1 MTLTNN
7 LSSLTPPHVTTIYSK
22 ILLPKS
28 LVSFMPTEVKD
39 YEMDTAIIEYFLLKK
54 IQLELLRIPSVL
66 RIGCRILVEKLM
78 AKMENLCL
86 KYSELDTTIIEY
98 FLKKIRTLKKSLCI
112 A

>member
-1 MTLTNN
+1 
-7 LSSLTPPHVTTIYSK
+7 
-22 ILLPKS
+22 
-28 LVSFMPTEVKD
+28 MPTEVKD

-86 KYSELDTTIIEY
+86 KYSQLDTTIIEY
-98 FLKKIRTLKKSLCI
+98 FFLKKVQTVTKSICI